1 MGTECN
7 NTRIHALPT
16 KSETLRG
23 NCFATGFSWPFL
35 PQDGGATGG
44 AVPVACLAA
53 GGGMNMG
60 KYVWD

>member
-7 NTRIHALPT
+7 DTRIHALPT

-23 NCFATGFSWPFL
+23 NCFATRFSWPFL
-35 PQDGGATGG
+35 TQDGGATGG